1 MVPTREES
9 IEFLKKAKEE
19 LEELQILKTNE
30 SGLAEKEDKL
40 ESLLNAE
47 KRKLNDT
54 IQTTIR
60 SRREELRATYDKELE
75 KLHDQLKKVRSRRE
89 KAKNQGMKERIEE
102 ETAVFIEENK
112 NLTKQMSN
120 LAKQKR
126 LPLICRTNLYYS
138 LYFPRHLKDFMVL
151 LLFAALFFGALP
163 CGIYLMLPQRR
174 AVYLIGIYV
183 ALLLVVGGIYLFIGN
198 RTKLLYMETLRE
210 CRAILDHKF
219 ENNRKIKRITKEI
232 KRDRNESHYDLGK
245 FDDEIS
251 RLQQEQ
257 QEVSAKEKDALDTYE
272 NVTKTI
278 LTDEIENSFREKLEQ
293 LERDHN
299 QAEEELKAA
308 RLELKEKNLLI
319 SDRYGAHLGREFM
332 DPAKVARLCLLIQDG
347 NASTVN
353 EAKERYKERENS

>member
-19 LEELQILKTNE
+19 LEELQTLKETE
-30 SGLAEKEDKL
+30 AGLSEKEDRL
-40 ESLLNAE
+40 ENLLNTE
-47 KRKLNDT
+47 KRRMNDT

-60 SRREELRATYDKELE
+60 NRREELRATYDKELT
-75 KLHDQLKKVRSRRE
+75 KLHEQLKKVRSRRE
-89 KAKNQGMKERIEE
+89 KAKNQGMKERIDE
-102 ETAVFIEENK
+102 ETAVYIEENK
-112 NLTKQMSN
+112 SLTKQMSN

-126 LPLICRTNLYYS
+126 LPFICRTKLYYS
-138 LYFPRHLKDFMVL
+138 LYFPRHLKEFMVL
-151 LLFAALFFGALP
+151 LFYAAVFFGALP
-163 CGIYLMLPQRR
+163 GGIYLMLPQRR
-174 AVYLIGIYV
+174 AAYLIGIYAV
-183 ALLLVVGGIYLFIGN
+183 LLLVVGGLYLFIGN

-210 CRAILDHKF
+210 CRAILDSKV
-219 ENNRKIKRITKEI
+219 ENNRKIRRVTKEI

-257 QEVSAKEKDALDTYE
+257 QEVSAKEKDALETYE

-278 LTDEIENSFREKLEQ
+278 LTDEIENSFQEKLEQ

-308 RLELKEKNLLI
+308 RMELKEKNLLI
-319 SDRYGAHLGREFM
+319 SDRYGAHLGRDFM

-347 NASTVN
+347 YASTVN
-353 EAKERYKERENS
+353 EAKERYKERENN